1 MIRAALLDF
10 FANAA
15 DKPMLA
21 TAADGLLAFARER
34 FGLWAGH
41 ASAAAL
47 VAARAH
53 ETGDDGAQ
61 EIDLRRYVRP
71 GEDLQMCAAR
81 LIEAGGEGYGEAVA
95 YLEALAA

>member
-1 MIRAALLDF
+1 MV
-10 FANAA
+10 
-15 DKPMLA
+15 
-21 TAADGLLAFARER
+21 GL
-34 FGLWAGH
+34 
-41 ASAAAL
+41 
-47 VAARAH
+47 

-61 EIDLRRYVRP
+61 EVDLRRYVRP

>member
-1 MIRAALLDF
+1 M
-10 FANAA
+10 
-15 DKPMLA
+15 
-21 TAADGLLAFARER
+21 G
-34 FGLWAGH
+34 AGH
-41 ASAAAL
+41 LSAAAL

-95 YLEALAA
+95 YLAALAA